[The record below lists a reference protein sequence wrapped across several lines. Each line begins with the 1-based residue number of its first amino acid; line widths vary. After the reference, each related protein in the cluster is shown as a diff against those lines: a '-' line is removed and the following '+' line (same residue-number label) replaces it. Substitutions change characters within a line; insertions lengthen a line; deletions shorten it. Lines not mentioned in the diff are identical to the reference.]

1 MACRY
6 LTEST
11 CASGVRKQKL
21 IHGDIVNIQKPEH
34 ETSTQSKKRLRKV
47 AAATIVGSML
57 EWYDFYL
64 YATMASIVFS
74 KIFFDVSEPATA
86 SLQAFATFA
95 IGFVA
100 RPIGGLFFGYFGDRY
115 GRKRM
120 LFVTFCMMGL
130 CTTAIGLLPSYAV
143 IGVWSPLC
151 LVLIRIVQ
159 GLGAGAELAGA
170 AVTSYEHAAE
180 NKKGR
185 QGAWP
190 ALGLNLGLLLSSLTV
205 YLLTV
210 NGEQFLLAGGW
221 RIPFLLSF
229 FLVLIGLWV
238 RRSLP
243 ETPAYQHAGETH
255 RHKRPFR
262 ELWNTNVKGLAVVFF
277 VAVGYNALS
286 YIFKT
291 FSLAYLTQF
300 KGISASVT
308 SLSVTLASLVAI
320 FSVPLFGYLCDRFSS
335 KKVLIA
341 GGVLS
346 GLFAY
351 PFMHL
356 LATGDNVHIYLALI
370 IGTGV
375 LAPMMFAPQGSFL
388 SRQFTVQSRSTGVGS
403 AREIGTALAGGIA
416 PLWALSLVARS
427 AVHDTNGVALIL
439 ACAGILVAFAA
450 FFDQGYR
457 FNRYKN

>member
-1 MACRY
+1 M
-6 LTEST
+6 
-11 CASGVRKQKL
+11 
-21 IHGDIVNIQKPEH
+21 NIQKTEQ
-34 ETSTQSKKRLRKV
+34 ETPAQTKSRLRKV

-74 KIFFDVSEPATA
+74 KVFFDTSDPANA

-115 GRKRM
+115 GRKKM

-130 CTTAIGLLPSYAV
+130 CTTAIGLIPSYAS
-143 IGVWSPLC
+143 IGVWAPLC

-170 AVTSYEHAAE
+170 AVTSYEHAAD

-210 NGEQFLLAGGW
+210 NGDKFLLAGGW
-221 RIPFLLSF
+221 RIPFILSF
-229 FLVLIGLWV
+229 VLVLVGLWV
-238 RRSLP
+238 RGSLP
-243 ETPAYQHAGETH
+243 ETPEYHHFEESH
-255 RHKRPFR
+255 RQKRPFR
-262 ELWNTNVKGLAVVFF
+262 ELWKTNLKGLGVVFF
-277 VAVGYNALS
+277 VAIGYNALS
-286 YIFKT
+286 YVFKT

-320 FSVPLFGYLCDRFSS
+320 FTVPLFGYLCDKFSS
-335 KKVLIA
+335 KKLLIV
-341 GGVLS
+341 GGLLS
-346 GLFAY
+346 ALFAY
-351 PFMHL
+351 PFMQL
-356 LATGDNVHIYLALI
+356 LDSGENRLIYLALI
-370 IGTGV
+370 VGTGV

-388 SRQFTVQSRSTGVGS
+388 SRQFVVQNRSTGVGS
-403 AREIGTALAGGIA
+403 GREIGTAIAGGIA
-416 PLWALSLVARS
+416 PLWALSMVAQSATRDTS
-427 AVHDTNGVALIL
+427 AVALMLTCSGAIVAL
-439 ACAGILVAFAA
+439 AA
-450 FFDQGYR
+450 YFDQGYR
-457 FNRYKN
+457 FSHNKN